1 MILMKKQLMLFFSA
15 LLLSISAIGQTT
27 WVEDPMHSK
36 LGFTVTHLGI
46 ADVPGYFDEYDVTI
60 VSSKSDFSDAV
71 VELTAQT
78 KSVNTQVDPRDNHL
92 RSADFF
98 EVEKYPTMT
107 FKSTS
112 IKKSKRGSYELT
124 GDMTIHGVTKQ
135 IEVNML
141 YRGTTANPNANG
153 APVAGIQIIG
163 TIKRS
168 DFGVGPKFP
177 APMIS
182 DEVRIKA
189 DGEFGHKQK

>member
-1 MILMKKQLMLFFSA
+1 MKKQLMLFLTA
-15 LLLSISAIGQTT
+15 VLLSVSAIAQTT

-46 ADVPGYFDEYDVTI
+46 ADVPGYFDDYDVTI
-60 VSSKSDFSDAV
+60 TSSKPDFSDAV

-78 KSVNTQVDPRDNHL
+78 KSINTQVDPRDNHL

-98 EVEKYPTMT
+98 DAEKYPTMT

-112 IKKSKRGSYELT
+112 IKKLKDGNYELT
-124 GDMTIHGVTKQ
+124 GDLTIHGTTKQ
-135 IEVNML
+135 VKVNML
-141 YRGTTANPNANG
+141 YRGTTENPNANG
-153 APVAGIQIIG
+153 APVAGIQITG

-168 DFGVGPKFP
+168 DFGVGPGFP
-177 APMIS
+177 PPMIS

-189 DGEFGHKQK
+189 DGEFGHKR

>member
-1 MILMKKQLMLFFSA
+1 MIRTKKQVMLLFSV
-15 LLLSISAIGQTT
+15 LLLSVSVFAQTT

-46 ADVPGYFDEYDVTI
+46 ADVPGYFDDYDVTI
-60 VSSKSDFSDAV
+60 TSSKPDFSDAV
-71 VELTAQT
+71 VELSAET
-78 KSVNTQVDPRDNHL
+78 KSINTQVEPRDKHL
-92 RSADFF
+92 RSPDFF
-98 EVEKYPTMT
+98 DVEKYPAMT

-112 IKKSKRGSYELT
+112 IKKLKSGNYELT
-124 GDMTIHGVTKQ
+124 GNLTIHGVTKQ
-135 IEVNML
+135 VKVNML

-153 APVAGIQIIG
+153 APVAGIQITG

-168 DFGVGPKFP
+168 DFGVGPGFP

-189 DGEFGHKQK
+189 DGEFGHKAQ

>member
-1 MILMKKQLMLFFSA
+1 MKKQLILFISALFFTVSA
-15 LLLSISAIGQTT
+15 LAQTI

-60 VSSKSDFSDAV
+60 ASNKQDFSDAV

-78 KSVNTQVDPRDNHL
+78 KSINTQVVPRDNHL
-92 RSADFF
+92 RSVDFF
-98 EVEKYPTMT
+98 DVEKYPTMT
-107 FKSTS
+107 FRSTS
-112 IKKSKRGSYELT
+112 IKKLSQGNYELT
-124 GDMTIHGVTKQ
+124 GNLTIHGVTKQ
-135 IEVNML
+135 IKVNML

-153 APVAGIQIIG
+153 APVAGIQITG

-168 DFGVGPKFP
+168 DFGVGPSFP
-177 APMIS
+177 PPMIS

-189 DGEFGHKQK
+189 DGEFGHKPQ

>member
-1 MILMKKQLMLFFSA
+1 MILMKKQIMLFLSA
-15 LLLSISAIGQTT
+15 LLLSVSAIAQTT

-46 ADVPGYFDEYDVTI
+46 ADVPGYFDDYDVTI
-60 VSSKSDFSDAV
+60 TSSKPDFSDAT
-71 VELTAQT
+71 VELTAAT
-78 KSVNTQVDPRDNHL
+78 KSINTQVEPRDNHL

-98 EVEKYPTMT
+98 DVEKYPTMT

-112 IKKSKRGSYELT
+112 IRKLKNGNYELT
-124 GDMTIHGVTKQ
+124 GDLTLHGTTKQ
-135 IEVNML
+135 VKVNML

-153 APVAGIQIIG
+153 APVAGIQITG

-168 DFGVGPKFP
+168 DFGIGPGFP
-177 APMIS
+177 PPMIS

-189 DGEFGHKQK
+189 DGEFGQQVK